1 MRGHVRVRGERGLTL
16 VELLIA
22 LALLSF
28 VLLGIAPLF
37 IMSMKSNYSANEYTS
52 INVLA
57 RDKLEQLSNLSF
69 TDPRLSIGAHG
80 NDQPPKLPDPKSG
93 IPPASGT
100 PGVVNPYSVTYYVS
114 QYSVPSPDTFTSY
127 TTPLPLTTVTPV
139 VFTSNLV
146 MAAGQAYQ
154 FKRVDVTVTSATG
167 PLGIGS
173 RMTRVTGFIDN
184 PAPPANSS
192 VADPCGSG
200 APPSCTPP
208 PTPVPTP
215 TP

>member
-1 MRGHVRVRGERGLTL
+1 MNGPVRVRGESGLTL

-22 LALLSF
+22 LALLGF

-52 INVLA
+52 IHVLA

-80 NDQPPKLPDPKSG
+80 NDQPPRLPDPKTG
-93 IPPASGT
+93 IPPATG
-100 PGVVNPYSVTYYVS
+100 GVANPYAVTYYVS
-114 QYSVPSPDTFTSY
+114 QYSVPSPDTFP
-127 TTPLPLTTVTPV
+127 TPGGPTPVPPTTVTPL
-139 VFTSNLV
+139 VFTSNHV
-146 MAAGQAYQ
+146 MVAGQAYQ
-154 FKRVDVTVTSATG
+154 YKRIDVTVTSRTG

-184 PAPPANSS
+184 PSPPTNAS
-192 VADPCGSG
+192 VADPCGTG
-200 APPSCTPP
+200 APPLRAAADART
-208 PTPVPTP
+208 
-215 TP
+215 